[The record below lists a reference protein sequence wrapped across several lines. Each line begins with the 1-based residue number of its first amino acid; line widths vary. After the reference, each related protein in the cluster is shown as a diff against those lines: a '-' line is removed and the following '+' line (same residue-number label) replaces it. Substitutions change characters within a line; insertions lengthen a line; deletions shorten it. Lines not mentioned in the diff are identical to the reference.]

1 MLFVFDNFFPTFNPK
16 NHLTLLDATTKHE
29 KAGNAISGLRE
40 LEKCHFIEH
49 HFLVDALSYLI
60 ICLMPLGIQKFPI
73 IFSFCSIFSENDHCV
88 RGGVRAGRSFSS
100 YIHYGAWFVFHSNDS
115 CFVRIDDTSPS
126 LAWATINLIQIGRKQ
141 NSRRATLSADPVT
154 VTLSFEK

>member
-1 MLFVFDNFFPTFNPK
+1 MLFAFDNFFLR
-16 NHLTLLDATTKHE
+16 LTQRIIWHYWMKQLNMKKKE
-29 KAGNAISGLRE
+29 KPFPGVGELR
-40 LEKCHFIEH
+40 KCHFVEH

-60 ICLMPLGIQKFPI
+60 ICLMPLGILKFPI
-73 IFSFCSIFSENDHCV
+73 TFSFCSFFSENDHCV
-88 RGGVRAGRSFSS
+88 RGWVRAGRSFSS
-100 YIHYGAWFVFHSNDS
+100 CIHYGAWFVFHSNDS